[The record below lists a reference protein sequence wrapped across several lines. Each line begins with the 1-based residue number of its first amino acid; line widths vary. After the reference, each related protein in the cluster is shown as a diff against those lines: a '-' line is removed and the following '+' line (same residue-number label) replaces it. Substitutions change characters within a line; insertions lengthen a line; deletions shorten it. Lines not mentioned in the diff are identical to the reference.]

1 MIHLCISLSRF
12 ERTDDRPF
20 IIVTRISFPIERI
33 NYRLEFIAFHNCHK
47 YVINHPLSPFDGRSR
62 RGNRRKS
69 ERREEEQVRFTYYTF
84 NMNHDDDDDMV
95 DTTHS
100 FSVTLHLISDHKDTT
115 KKNKLPSEG
124 IDGVQVQYLL
134 IGPSSWLIVVGQA
147 NLIALQRTKSIIMAD
162 EYTPKRKEFHS
173 QNWDV

>member
-1 MIHLCISLSRF
+1 MLLTTRWAPSTEDHAEATGGNLSGGKR
-12 ERTDDRPF
+12 
-20 IIVTRISFPIERI
+20 
-33 NYRLEFIAFHNCHK
+33 N
-47 YVINHPLSPFDGRSR
+47 
-62 RGNRRKS
+62 KS
-69 ERREEEQVRFTYYTF
+69 VLTYYTF

-134 IGPSSWLIVVGQA
+134 IGPSSWLIGVGQA

-162 EYTPKRKEFHS
+162 EYTPKSFILRIGMFRILTRRRINVNYSYLYLIFGKFTISHLP
-173 QNWDV
+173 

>member
-1 MIHLCISLSRF
+1 
-12 ERTDDRPF
+12 
-20 IIVTRISFPIERI
+20 
-33 NYRLEFIAFHNCHK
+33 
-47 YVINHPLSPFDGRSR
+47 
-62 RGNRRKS
+62 
-69 ERREEEQVRFTYYTF
+69 
-84 NMNHDDDDDMV
+84 MNHDDDDDMV

-134 IGPSSWLIVVGQA
+134 IGPSSWLIGVGQA

-162 EYTPKRKEFHS
+162 EYTPKSFILRIGMFRILTRRRINVNYFNLYIIFGKFTISHLP
-173 QNWDV
+173 